1 MRAGVG
7 KGGKVRAW
15 LQRELLRHVW
25 HRAGASW
32 QRQLLDAAG
41 LGGAAVGGRGR
52 GCVAAADG
60 CLRIGAAAGVA
71 VGTGGTAAAG
81 ASLTAAAAAA
91 ATAAI
96 EGLDVIVIAAS
107 ALLRLLLILS
117 LAVVARIY
125 PGSQERRLPLVQRLR
140 LLLLPL

>member
-25 HRAGASW
+25 HPAGASW
-32 QRQLLDAAG
+32 QRQLLDTAG
-41 LGGAAVGGRGR
+41 LGGAAVGGR

-71 VGTGGTAAAG
+71 VSTGGTAAAG

-96 EGLDVIVIAAS
+96 EGLDVVVIAAS